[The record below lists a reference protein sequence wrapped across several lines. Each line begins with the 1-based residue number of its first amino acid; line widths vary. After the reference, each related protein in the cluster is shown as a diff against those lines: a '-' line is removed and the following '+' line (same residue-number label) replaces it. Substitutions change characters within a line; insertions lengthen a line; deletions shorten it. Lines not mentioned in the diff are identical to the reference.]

1 MREQQNTHDPRRQQ
15 QEQTALTREQIA
27 LKCMEFLA
35 EHDGSEELYQM
46 LHGELG
52 LSHEE
57 MEAMGF
63 DLTHRYEHE
72 PSPGINGPKL

>member
-1 MREQQNTHDPRRQQ
+1 MREQQNTHDPRRQP
-15 QEQTALTREQIA
+15 QEKTTLTREQIA
-27 LKCMEFLA
+27 LKCMEFLL

-46 LHGELG
+46 LHGKLG

-63 DLTHRYEHE
+63 DLAHRYEYE